1 MKLKNNLLEKTLELS
16 ELFKIYKELLTDKQK
31 QYFELYIDEDLS
43 LSEIADE
50 FNISKTAVYDSISK
64 TSKLLFSLEKKL
76 HLKQKEEL
84 LISLINKIE
93 TNQIDEKQFIKNLK
107 EVIWWKY

>member
-50 FNISKTAVYDSISK
+50 FNISKIAVYDSISK
-64 TSKLLFSLEKKL
+64 TSKLLFNLETKL
-76 HLKQKEEL
+76 HLKQKQDL

-93 TNQIDEKQFIKNLK
+93 TNQIDEKQFIKSLK